1 MAKLGAGHRVRKKNN
16 EKDKTSFILV
26 VDHPV
31 RDLFGIIR
39 VACELLRQHYTIYLV
54 PWNLIS
60 LTNGNIL
67 KLISSKNL
75 LLNYYRK
82 NNENLVNRL
91 LDRGFKL
98 HILET
103 EGGLLNL
110 NDYLKYVGKPTKK
123 NNNLSMLTWNRKTTI
138 GLNSLKEFNGIRI
151 IQTGSP
157 RYDLY
162 EAKIQQNIKEDF
174 QLKEKYGH
182 LDIVF
187 STTFALVNSKYN
199 TSKYEKYIYENDFN
213 FNSKALMNTFYK
225 EKIDF
230 DNFIQVIKVV
240 AEHFDSKN
248 ILIRPHPFEQSQT
261 YKIIFSKYNNVEIE
275 NRDNFALT
283 APFIKVLVH
292 SGCSTAF
299 EFQSTSGVTFLPG
312 WLSSSN
318 NEDFRLLN
326 DLVENENDL
335 LKKID
340 YLLSNEILKNKFNSF
355 VDIFGDIDGQSAK
368 RIFNVLINNY
378 IDYRPNSF
386 STLFKFFTYLDFYF
400 KYLLNSLYIHIV
412 RNENKIK
419 NRAKFFTSEEVI
431 NNINLNHKIDCSFIN
446 STDFKVESIFEHKK
460 YGSILKILPD

>member
-1 MAKLGAGHRVRKKNN
+1 MRKKNN
-16 EKDKTSFILV
+16 ENVKTSFILV

-39 VACELLRQHYTIYLV
+39 VACELLRQQYTIYLI

-67 KLISSKNL
+67 KLIPSKNL

-82 NNENLVNRL
+82 NNEYLVNSL
-91 LDRGFKL
+91 LKRGFKL

-110 NDYLKYVGKPTKK
+110 NDYLKYVGKPTEG
-123 NNNLSMLTWNRKTTI
+123 NNNLSMLTWNKKSTI
-138 GLNSLKEFNGIRI
+138 GLNSLKEFNGIKI
-151 IQTGSP
+151 MQTGSP

-162 EAKIQQNIKEDF
+162 DSKIQQNIKEDF
-174 QLKEKYGH
+174 QLKEKYGD

-187 STTFALVNSKYN
+187 STTFSFVNSKYN
-199 TSKYEKYIYENDFN
+199 NNKYEKYINENDLN
-213 FNSKALMNTFYK
+213 FNSKAVINTFNK

-240 AEHFDSKN
+240 AEHFDTKN
-248 ILIRPHPFEQSQT
+248 ILIRPHPFENSHT
-261 YKIIFSKYNNVEIE
+261 YKVIFSKFNNVLID

-326 DLVENENDL
+326 DLVANENDL
-335 LKKID
+335 LMKID
-340 YLLSNEILKNKFNSF
+340 YLLRNGIFKNKSNSF

-378 IDYRPNSF
+378 IDYRPNFF
-386 STLFKFFTYLDFYF
+386 STLFKFFTFLDFYF
-400 KYLLNSLYIHIV
+400 KYVLNSLYIHIV
-412 RNENKIK
+412 GNENKIK
-419 NRAKFFTSEEVI
+419 NRAKFFTSQEVI
-431 NNINLNHKIDCSFIN
+431 DNINLNCKIDSSFITL
-446 STDFKVESIFEHKK
+446 TDYKVETIFKHKK
-460 YGSILKILPD
+460 YGSILKILPI